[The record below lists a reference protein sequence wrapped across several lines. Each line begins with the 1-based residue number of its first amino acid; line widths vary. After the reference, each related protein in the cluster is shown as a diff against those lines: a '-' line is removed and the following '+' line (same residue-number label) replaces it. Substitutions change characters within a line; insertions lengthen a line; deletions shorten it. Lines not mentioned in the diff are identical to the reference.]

1 VTSESSKILRWDPQ
15 FDLPETKPTFRYAI
29 FAQQRTGSYWLC
41 DVLTNGLNF
50 GVPTEYLHALNIRQ
64 IGSRLAERALI
75 KDKTNFTVDEY
86 LNAIEKIRTSPR
98 SKRFG
103 IKIQPIELVAI
114 FKNDISKM
122 CQLISRYD
130 AVIYLY
136 RKNKLAQAISTTLAM
151 ATHKW
156 ISDGND
162 YDISNIELNNLIPLL
177 SLNLHRHTN
186 EDHLMKTIRSK
197 TNNCVLVT
205 SYEEM
210 FANRDEFLRKV
221 FCVLGAEAESLNAR
235 AEVVPVAKKATGK
248 AAGILQEIFLAYISG
263 NGSYDF

>member
-1 VTSESSKILRWDPQ
+1 MTSESSKILRWDPQ
-15 FDLPETKPTFRYAI
+15 FDLPETEPTFRYAI

-41 DVLTNGLNF
+41 DVLTNELNF
-50 GVPTEYLHALNIRQ
+50 GVPTEYLHALNIRK

-75 KDKTNFTVDEY
+75 KDEANFTVDEY
-86 LNAIEKIRTSPR
+86 LSAIEKIRTSQR

-103 IKIQPIELVAI
+103 IKIQPNELVAI

-122 CQLISRYD
+122 SEIISRYD

-136 RKNKLAQAISTTLAM
+136 RKNKLAQAVSTTLAM

-162 YDISNIELNNLIPLL
+162 YNVSNIQLDNLIPLL

-186 EDHLMKTIRSK
+186 EDRLMKAIRSK

-210 FANRDEFLRKV
+210 FANKDEFLRKV
-221 FCVLGAEAESLNAR
+221 FSVLEADEESPTGR
-235 AEVVPVAKKATGK
+235 AEVVPVAKKAAGQ

-263 NGSYDF
+263 DGSYDF